1 MRAIRESPLRCDWE
15 CYGRNVGAALA
26 AARFP
31 GRIYSKNLTLHQ
43 TMQGH
48 FALYA
53 GLPRIFSMTLYSGLY
68 SVRVNTKFPAQWT
81 RSKVMPLT
89 Q

>member
-1 MRAIRESPLRCDWE
+1 MRAIRESPLQCDWE
-15 CYGRNVGAALA
+15 CYGMNVGTAPA
-26 AARFP
+26 AAHFP
-31 GRIYSKNLTLHQ
+31 GRNKFDPASNDA
-43 TMQGH
+43 GS
-48 FALYA
+48 FSLYA